1 FGALIIFALVL
12 YWNRRL
18 QKEIAERKRAEEAAE
33 AANQAKSEFLANM
46 SHELRTPLN
55 AILGFAQIMERNP
68 NISSEKENLRIIQR
82 SGTHLL
88 TLINQV
94 LDLSK
99 IEAGRITTEE
109 HGFDLFHL
117 LDELE
122 NMLSLKADKNL
133 TLRFDRTPE
142 VPRHIRTDEVKLRQ
156 VLINLL
162 NNAIKFTDEGS
173 VMLRTSLKSQRD
185 PESTEEGKDSTHP
198 PCIDG
203 KCVIQFE
210 IEDTGPG
217 IAPEEIDHLFEAFGQ
232 TATGREAREGTG
244 LGLVISHKFVQ
255 LMGGDMHVTSEVGQ
269 GTTLSFDI
277 QVQVVDAEDMTLEPP
292 TRRVVALKPGQPSYR
307 MLVVDDKWDNRQ
319 LLIKLLNPF
328 GFDLREAEN
337 GQEAIDILE
346 TWRPH
351 LIWMDMRMPVMD
363 GYEATKRIRTLAS
376 RTPHPAIIAVT
387 ASILDDKR
395 AAVMSIG
402 CDDIVIKP
410 YKETD
415 IVEMVQKHLNVK
427 FLYEAHETPAEDANL
442 KTDKLRLTPSDF
454 DALPKET
461 VMKFKTSVEALEMDM
476 ALNVIEEIREQNK
489 PLADALQKLAEEYRF
504 DTLQKLLDQV

>member
-1 FGALIIFALVL
+1 MILR
-12 YWNRRL
+12 NSDRL
-18 QKEIAERKRAEEAAE
+18 
-33 AANQAKSEFLANM
+33 
-46 SHELRTPLN
+46 
-55 AILGFAQIMERNP
+55 LG
-68 NISSEKENLRIIQR
+68 
-82 SGTHLL
+82 
-88 TLINQV
+88 LINQI

-122 NMLSLKADKNL
+122 NMLSLRAGKKHLA
-133 TLRFDRTPE
+133 LRFDRTPE

-162 NNAIKFTDEGS
+162 NNAIKFTGEGS

-185 PESTEEGKDSTHP
+185 PENTEEGKDSTHP

-217 IAPEEIDHLFEAFGQ
+217 IAQEEMDHLFKAFGQ

-255 LMGGDMHVTSEVGQ
+255 LMGGDMRVTSEVGQ
-269 GTTLSFDI
+269 GTTFSFDI
-277 QVQVVDAEDMTLEPP
+277 HVQVVDTDDMTPEPSI
-292 TRRVVALKPGQPSYR
+292 RHVVALEPGQPRYR
-307 MLVVDDKWDNRQ
+307 MLIVDDKWDNRQ

-346 TWRPH
+346 TWEPH
-351 LIWMDMRMPVMD
+351 LVWMDIRMPVMD
-363 GYEATKRIRTLAS
+363 GYEATKRIRALAS
-376 RTPHPAIIAVT
+376 RTLHPVIIAVT
-387 ASILDDKR
+387 ASVFEEKR
-395 AAVMSIG
+395 AAVTSIG
-402 CDDIVIKP
+402 CDDMIIKP
-410 YKETD
+410 YREAD
-415 IVEMVQKHLNVK
+415 VVEMLQKHLNVK
-427 FLYEAHETPAEDANL
+427 FVYAADEIPAKDANF
-442 KTDKLRLTPSDF
+442 KTDILRLTPSDF
-454 DALPKET
+454 DALPKGM
-461 VMKFKTSVEALEMDM
+461 VIKLKTSVETLEMDM
-476 ALNVIEEIREQNK
+476 ALNVIKEIREQNQ
-489 PLADALQKLAEEYRF
+489 PLADALQKLVLTALIAISPFRAGR
-504 DTLQKLLDQV
+504 TI